1 MECMSYEEAIR
12 EISEL
17 PRFSAGNKPGDSS
30 LILEKLGHPE
40 KEFSVVHIAGT
51 NGKGSVCAFL
61 ESIFRK
67 CGCKTGL
74 FTSPHLIRFNE
85 RFQIDREYVDDA
97 SFVRAYLRVKE
108 AIAELL
114 KEGYTSP
121 NASQVLF
128 GIGMEIFRE
137 AGIDVMVMETGLGGR
152 LDATNAVK
160 KPDLTVITSIS
171 LDHMEYLGDTVPK
184 IAAEKAG
191 IIKEG
196 VPLVFDD
203 AREDSSAVLRAKADG
218 MHAAAYPFEHGSA
231 KIVSYEH
238 DGIRFILSDRFYEN
252 LSVKIPFLA
261 DYQVTNAS
269 VALDAAAV
277 WWKAHRSEPVPA
289 DKFAEAVS
297 GTRWSGRME
306 CVLPHVI
313 LDGAHNADGIAHFL
327 STVERVAQTRSV
339 GLLFTA
345 VAGKEYGKMVREI
358 SEAVPYAFII
368 TTEAGGARKMDC
380 EVLAAEF
387 RKYASAPVTAIA
399 DPREAFRQAVESRHV
414 FEKKDSGKG
423 CTLFCA
429 GSLYLVGE
437 IEAYL
442 RGEAVEAH

>member
-1 MECMSYEEAIR
+1 MKSMNYEEAIR

-40 KEFSVVHIAGT
+40 KEFSVIHVAGT

-67 CGCKTGL
+67 CGYKTGL

-85 RFQIDREYVDDA
+85 RFQIDRENVNDA

-137 AGIDVMVMETGLGGR
+137 AGIDVLVMETGLGGR

-196 VPLVFDD
+196 VPLVYDD
-203 AREDSSAVLRAKADG
+203 EREDSSAVLRAKALE
-218 MHAAAYPFEHGSA
+218 MHAETYPFEHGSA
-231 KIVSYEH
+231 EIMSYEPY
-238 DGIRFILSDRFYEN
+238 GIRFSLSDRFYEN
-252 LSVKIPFLA
+252 LNVEVPFLA

-277 WWKAHRSEPVPA
+277 WWNAHGEGPLPVK
-289 DKFAEAVS
+289 KFADAVS
-297 GTRWSGRME
+297 ETHWSGRME

-327 STVERVAQTRSV
+327 STVKRVAESRSV

-345 VAGKEYGKMVREI
+345 VSGKEYGKMVREI

-387 RKYASAPVTAIA
+387 RRYTSAPVTAIA
-399 DPREAFRQAVESRHV
+399 DPREAFRHALMKRAEQREN
-414 FEKKDSGKG
+414 

-442 RGEAVEAH
+442 RNETVEAH